1 MSSDSVTVEAAS
13 KKPDQILRELDSD
26 PEKGLTST
34 EVESRLKKYGENT
47 LGEKKKETFFDA
59 LKEEAREPMILLLLG
74 VAVLYSI
81 WGSIL
86 DAVTIFTIIAIMV
99 LSEVYNEWKAEQGVE
114 SLKELTSPTPLVLR
128 DGQLKEISATDIVPG
143 DIMPLS
149 VGERISADAR
159 LLRSYGLQLDES
171 SLTGESLPVVKDAEA
186 VLPESAQVTD
196 LSNMVLAGTL
206 IVQGEGLSVVTS
218 TGRNTELGRIK
229 KLVEEVEE
237 QETPLQEAMGQLSKT
252 LVLIAVFFS
261 VLIPVLGYLRGQELK
276 TMVLTGLSLSFAV
289 IPEELPIIVTMVLA
303 VGTYTLS
310 KRGALVKRL
319 RASETL
325 GSVTV
330 IAADKTGTITESVMR
345 LGHIFSDDK
354 LVQPLGN
361 PTEKKILEMAVLAT
375 RAQTT
380 MDSSKFRSINPM
392 GAAILDAAVKAGV
405 QVDDIK
411 KRDLVNEFSFDR
423 KTQMASYV
431 YSQGRGLRIY
441 SSGSPEAVTAYS
453 SKVLKG
459 SSAVRFTDSEKKKI
473 SKAIAEITLS
483 GERALGIAYKDI
495 EKKDSQQAPEGGLV
509 LAGII
514 SFLDP
519 PRPEVPQVI
528 KMCREAGI
536 RVIMLTGDHPETAK
550 AIATQVGIDSESG
563 VLTGPEISGMDDEH
577 IKEAVKKTSIF
588 ARITPEHKLRIVHQL
603 RESGQIVAVT
613 GDGVNDAPALKEAAI
628 GIAMGQRG
636 TDAAK
641 EAADMV
647 LTDDNFVSIG
657 SAVQEG
663 RKIFDN
669 LKKGT
674 KYYLAVKVA
683 LVLIFLLPII
693 LDVPLPFA
701 PIQIILLEMFM
712 DIAAS
717 MGFVAEKADPDLMS
731 RPPRDPTA
739 KILDRGTLTGIFVSA
754 LCLFVSV
761 SYCYL
766 SVYYVT
772 GDLVYAQTVAF
783 SAWILSHIFL
793 AFVRRSETEPLL
805 KRGLFSNRVMVLW
818 AITAIGMLVAVTAI
832 PILQTVV
839 KTTWIEPIDWA
850 RVIIASYLATVWIE
864 VAKYVR
870 RQRRHT
876 K

>member
-1 MSSDSVTVEAAS
+1 MMSYLNAVQAAS
-13 KKPDQILRELDSD
+13 REQDEILKELSTD

-47 LGEKKKETFFDA
+47 LGEEKKEGFFDA
-59 LKEEAREPMILLLLG
+59 LKEEAREPMILLLIG
-74 VAVLYSI
+74 VGVLYSI
-81 WGSIL
+81 WGSLL
-86 DAVTIFTIIAIMV
+86 DAVTIFSIITIMV

-128 DGQLKEISATDIVPG
+128 DGQLKEISAAELVPG

-159 LLRSYGLQLDES
+159 LLKSYGLQLDES
-171 SLTGESLPVVKDAEA
+171 TLTGESLPVVKNAEA
-186 VLPESAQVTD
+186 VLSEGAEITD

-206 IVQGEGLSVVTS
+206 IVQGEGLSIVTS

-229 KLVEEVEE
+229 KLVEEAEE
-237 QETPLQEAMGQLSKT
+237 QETPLQETMEELSKT
-252 LVLIAVFFS
+252 LVLVAVFFS

-276 TMVLTGLSLSFAV
+276 NMVLTGLSLSFAV

-303 VGTYTLS
+303 VGTYALS

-330 IAADKTGTITESVMR
+330 IAADKTGTITENVMR
-345 LGHIFSDDK
+345 LGHIFFNGT
-354 LVQPLGN
+354 LVQPSASLE
-361 PTEKKILEMAVLAT
+361 EKGILEMAVLAT

-380 MDSSKFRSINPM
+380 MDSDKFRNINPM
-392 GAAILDAAVKAGV
+392 GAAILDSAVKARV
-405 QVDDIK
+405 VVDSI
-411 KRDLVNEFSFDR
+411 RRTDLVNEFSFDR
-423 KTQMASYV
+423 RTQMASYV
-431 YSQGRGLRIY
+431 YSKGEGLRIY
-441 SSGSPEAVTAYS
+441 SSGAPEAVMAYS
-453 SKVLKG
+453 FKVLKG
-459 SSAVRFTDSEKKKI
+459 SLEISFDDSEKNKV
-473 SKAIAEITLS
+473 SRAIDEMTLG
-483 GERALGIAYKDI
+483 GERALAIAYKDI
-495 EKKDSQQAPEGGLV
+495 EKEGSQQAPEGGLV
-509 LAGII
+509 FAGIV
-514 SFLDP
+514 SFVDP
-519 PRPEVPQVI
+519 PRPEVPEVV
-528 KMCREAGI
+528 KMCKEAGI

-550 AIATQVGIDSESG
+550 AVAAKVNIDGDPG
-563 VLTGPEISGMDDEH
+563 VLTGPEISKMDDEH
-577 IKEAVKKTSIF
+577 LNEAVKKTSIF
-588 ARITPEHKLRIVHQL
+588 ARITPEHKLRIVHLL
-603 RESGQIVAVT
+603 RESGQVVAVT

-669 LKKGT
+669 LKKGV

-693 LDVPLPFA
+693 VNVPLPFA

-717 MGFVAEKADPDLMS
+717 GGFVAEKAEPDLMK
-731 RPPRDPTA
+731 RPPRDPA
-739 KILDRGTLTGIFVSA
+739 RRLLDRSTLTGIFVSA

-766 SVYYVT
+766 SVYYAT
-772 GDLVYAQTVAF
+772 GNLVYAQTVAF

-793 AFVRRSETEPLL
+793 AFVRRSESEPLL

-818 AITAIGMLVAVTAI
+818 AVTAIGMLLAVTAI
-832 PILQTVV
+832 PFLQTLV
-839 KTTWIEPIDWA
+839 KTTWINMIDWA
-850 RVIIASYLATVWIE
+850 RVIIASFLATAWID
-864 VAKYVR
+864 VAKYAR
-870 RQRRHT
+870 RER
-876 K
+876 KSAG